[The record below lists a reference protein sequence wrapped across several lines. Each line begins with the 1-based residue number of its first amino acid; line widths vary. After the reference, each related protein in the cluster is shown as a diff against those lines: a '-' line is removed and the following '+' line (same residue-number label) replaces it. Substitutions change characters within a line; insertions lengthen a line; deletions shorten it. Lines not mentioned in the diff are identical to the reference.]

1 MTCREKILYNIP
13 APVSHSSVPSQQSQM
28 PSPTFFKS
36 MTMILY
42 VWGGSPGQRG
52 WSRPCD
58 QHSHRKTFHW
68 DKQRCLVR
76 LSRPAFGAGKTDFDR
91 IYYIV
96 NLAITVVVVD
106 LDERNSVAPIETSEI
121 WSRVVK
127 RGHLRA
133 DLGLRPKKV
142 FVIHLPLWSIY
153 LSPNPP
159 WPRSH
164 WAGGQKGQVPPQDH
178 YLRHYRGKTLGNQ
191 LHSSQARAF
200 LRAIVKWLHRFH
212 TA

>member
-1 MTCREKILYNIP
+1 
-13 APVSHSSVPSQQSQM
+13 M

-42 VWGGSPGQRG
+42 VWGDSPGQRG

-127 RGHLRA
+127 RGHLRS
-133 DLGLRPKKV
+133 DLGLSPKNFFLYTFPYEV
-142 FVIHLPLWSIY
+142 FTSALIPLGLEATEQEAKKAKDNHRVIIWGNIS
-153 LSPNPP
+153 S
-159 WPRSH
+159 
-164 WAGGQKGQVPPQDH
+164 
-178 YLRHYRGKTLGNQ
+178 LRENSRKTT
-191 LHSSQARAF
+191 SF
-200 LRAIVKWLHRFH
+200 L
-212 TA
+212 TG